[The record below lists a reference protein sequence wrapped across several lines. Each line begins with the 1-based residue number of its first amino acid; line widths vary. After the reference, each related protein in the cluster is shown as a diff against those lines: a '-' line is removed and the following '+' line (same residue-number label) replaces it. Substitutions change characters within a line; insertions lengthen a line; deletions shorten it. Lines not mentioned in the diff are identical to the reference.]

1 MALQNYREINA
12 QLIQGGA
19 PVDFYLL
26 DSLRQNDVLF
36 ESWLRALI
44 CTPLAPHGSDGP
56 LTNPAAHRF
65 VNATTITVSADVTLA
80 GQVPLVWIA
89 RERIQL
95 SAKIVADG
103 KGAPLG
109 QKGDF
114 GGSGGGGG
122 QACQIPVT
130 GREIHPGGAANGNAL
145 DPVWAE
151 RVFGSLGVSRG
162 GAAGGGA
169 AGGAG
174 GGIVVLCAPV
184 IELLAGGQITAK
196 GADGGAASGGG
207 GGGLIVLIAR
217 QVIGAHLTTGASG
230 AQNIFVAGGAGPAGS
245 GGQGLFLQKIVR

>member
-1 MALQNYREINA
+1 MALQNYREIDA

-19 PVDFYLL
+19 PVDFFQL

-36 ESWLRALI
+36 ESWLRALL
-44 CTPLAPHGSDGP
+44 CSPLAPHGSDGA

-65 VNATTITVSADVTLA
+65 VNATTITVNADVTLTS
-80 GQVPLVWIA
+80 QVPLVWVA
-89 RERIQL
+89 RERISL
-95 SAKIVADG
+95 SAKINADG
-103 KGAPLG
+103 SGAPLG

-122 QACQIPVT
+122 QPCQIPVT
-130 GREIHPGGAANGNAL
+130 GREMHPGGSANGIGL
-145 DPVWAE
+145 DPLWAE
-151 RVFGSLGVSRG
+151 RVFSALGMSQGGSS
-162 GAAGGGA
+162 GGGA

-207 GGGLIVLIAR
+207 GGGLIVLVAR
-217 QVIGAHLTTGASG
+217 QILGAQLTSSASG
-230 AQNIFVAGGAGPAGS
+230 AQNIFVAGGTGPAGN
-245 GGQGLFLQKIVR
+245 GGQGLFLQKIVQ

>member
-1 MALQNYREINA
+1 MALQQYREIDA
-12 QLIQGGA
+12 RLIQGGA
-19 PVDFYLL
+19 PVDFFQL

-36 ESWLRALI
+36 ESWLRTLLCA
-44 CTPLAPHGSDGP
+44 PLAPHGTDGP
-56 LTNPAAHRF
+56 QTNPAAHRY
-65 VNATTITVSADVTLA
+65 VNATTITVNADVTLMD
-80 GQVPLVWIA
+80 QVPLVWVA

-95 SAKIVADG
+95 SAKIIADG

-122 QACQIPVT
+122 QACQLPVLN
-130 GREIHPGGAANGNAL
+130 REIHPGGAANGTAL
-145 DPVWAE
+145 DPVWTE
-151 RVFGSLGVSRG
+151 RVFASLGVSRG

-174 GGIVVLCAPV
+174 GGIVVLCAPI

-207 GGGLIVLIAR
+207 GGGLIILVAR
-217 QVIGAHLTTGASG
+217 QVTGTHLVSESSG
-230 AQNIFVAGGAGPAGS
+230 PQNIFVAGGAGPNGS
-245 GGQGLFLQKIVR
+245 GGQGLFIQKMVR